1 MSATARILTGL
12 AAGAIIGLL
21 LAWLDPALGVRTAD
35 IVQPFGKLWLNALQ
49 MTVVPLVLALVIVGV
64 NTASDAA
71 SSGRVARRA
80 ILVFL
85 AILAGAAA
93 FTALLAPLALS
104 LVTPNPDLAAA
115 LHTASGGTTT
125 AVAPANWADS
135 LTAMIPSNAIAAA
148 AQSAM
153 LPLVV
158 FALFFG
164 FALTRIDPG
173 HRAKMVDFF
182 QAIADAMIVVVRWVL
197 WAAPA
202 GVFALILAVCA
213 RAGLGMI
220 SALGVYILL
229 ECLLYLAAT
238 LMMLP
243 LAVLWGGERLRR
255 FAAALLPPQAVA
267 ASTQSSLASLPA
279 MLQSA
284 DRNLG
289 YPREIAS
296 LVLPMAVSLFRITS
310 PIQYMATACFIAWAF
325 GVDLTPAQLATGA
338 ALSVL
343 ISMGS
348 VGLPGQVSFMA
359 TNLPVTTAMGLPPG
373 PLGILLA
380 MDTIPDVFATV
391 GNVSADMA
399 ATSVVAKREHMP
411 KVT

>member
-1 MSATARILTGL
+1 MSATTRILAGL
-12 AAGAIIGLL
+12 AAGAIVGLL
-21 LAWLDPALGVRTAD
+21 LAWIDPALGIRVAD

-71 SSGRVARRA
+71 SSGRTARRA
-80 ILVFL
+80 IVVFL
-85 AILAGAAA
+85 VILSGAAA
-93 FTALLAPLALS
+93 FTALVAPVALS
-104 LVTPNPDLAAA
+104 FVPRDPGLAAA
-115 LHTASGGTTT
+115 LHGASGGG
-125 AVAPANWADS
+125 APAAIAPTHWADS
-135 LTAMIPSNAIAAA
+135 LVAMVPSNAIAAA

-164 FALTRIDPG
+164 FALTRIDTDR
-173 HRAKMVDFF
+173 RAKMIDFF

-202 GVFALILAVCA
+202 GVFALILSVCA

-220 SALGVYILL
+220 SALGVYIGL
-229 ECLLYLAAT
+229 ECLLYIAVT
-238 LMMLP
+238 VMMLP
-243 LAVLWGGERLRR
+243 VAVFWGGERMRR
-255 FAAALLPPQAVA
+255 FLTALAPPQAVA

-279 MLQSA
+279 MLQSC

-289 YPREIAS
+289 YPREVAS

-310 PIQYMATACFIAWAF
+310 PIQYVATASFIAWAF
-325 GVDLTPAQLATGA
+325 GVDLTATQLATGA
-338 ALSVL
+338 ALAVL

-399 ATSVVAKREHMP
+399 ATSVVVRQGRDDA
-411 KVT
+411 